1 MKVGEMSDRQLII
14 AYAIADKQ
22 YTQAYKDKK
31 EIKEEMKKRFEI
43 DLEEGRR

>member
-1 MKVGEMSDRQLII
+1 MSDKQLII
-14 AYAIADKQ
+14 AYVIADKQ

-43 DLEEGRR
+43 ELEGRIT

>member
-1 MKVGEMSDRQLII
+1 MQVSEMSDRQLII
-14 AYAIADKQ
+14 AYVIADKQ

-43 DLEEGRR
+43 ELEGRIK